1 LGAVNVLVHKAT
13 LGVLQWAWD
22 GVSYETFQGVR
33 CPRLEAVT
41 LETYGL
47 DSADWWQIPNGTPLA
62 RQIALCYPFFDPVV
76 TEGELVGV
84 QPWPAW
90 RRYGEEE
97 PEQDQ
102 PVKPRRR
109 GKYNRRRRGELGAH
123 A

>member
-1 LGAVNVLVHKAT
+1 LGAISVLVHKAT
-13 LGVLQWAWD
+13 LGVLQWTWD
-22 GVSYETFQGVR
+22 GVSYEIVQGVR

-62 RQIALCYPFFDPVV
+62 RQIALYYPFFDPVV

-97 PEQDQ
+97 PEQVQ
-102 PVKPRRR
+102 RPEGRTNRR
-109 GKYNRRRRGELGAH
+109 KYNRRRTKT
-123 A
+123 